1 MHERCHDGVSRSF
14 AVRAQAGNAACCV
27 CATACGASPPKPGGG
42 RPWLGR
48 RLESPPYQMSNSQR
62 MTRLARATSLGI
74 PALVVLFVWAPLVS
88 HYHVCAPRITEDV
101 VRQAREAPPDSV
113 LRALNQLRILKLGP
127 RDRNEVVRIAEE
139 LRRGSFDPRDFENV
153 PPVWQPFF
161 IVPRILLDAHD
172 ATRRDEFF
180 LTARDIIVEWGRY
193 ERRALLPRGH
203 LWNDHA
209 IAARIG
215 VLTDFWRLYRHHP
228 SYQPAVAKAL
238 LEQVDRSAKLL
249 AKEGLF
255 TFNTNH
261 GVMQNLGLLHVSV
274 AFPML
279 PDAQHYRELG
289 LARLRDQ
296 IPFYIDPE
304 GVVLEHSPEYQAWG
318 LQSMA
323 MACRYLT
330 LLGVAIP
337 EDWRRKHER
346 AERVLAA
353 LRRPDGTLPTFGD
366 TDGGSDDGGPLACVF
381 DAQGRCETLRHR
393 ASWVP
398 KQSLSLYAVAGH
410 AVWWDGLADWP
421 KEKDLRQTVIQW
433 SSFPGHA
440 HKHADEMSVLMWA
453 GGQLWWTNVGYW
465 PYGIAGRSETESWY
479 GGNAPHL
486 SKESA
491 DSPRST
497 SLLSWG
503 WSDRLGVVDLERS
516 GPGEYV
522 ARRQVVHI
530 RPDVWLI
537 VDHVS
542 GNGAFKTTTTWTTSA
557 DVRLEQGRIP
567 GSYVLAARRPP
578 VRLRTF
584 VYGSPTPTIEGVEG
598 SLSPFAGWHV
608 MNGSPRPAPAIVIEQ
623 PARDSWSI
631 VVWSLE
637 DSQVDSTRFLTDP
650 QVLSWNDPDDWSVE
664 LGGKSEVREV
674 GRERRR
680 ITVRDARHGVIET
693 LELTP
698 APDMTDEVA
707 QIRSSFAKAQRAY
720 PRFYDLLSRRT
731 KVTLLL
737 LVVFLGQ
744 ELFFSVIKRKRN
756 DYYGRLRV
764 LSVVGW
770 ISAGCWLML
779 WFLKGWPY

>member
-1 MHERCHDGVSRSF
+1 M
-14 AVRAQAGNAACCV
+14 AV
-27 CATACGASPPKPGGG
+27 
-42 RPWLGR
+42 
-48 RLESPPYQMSNSQR
+48 
-62 MTRLARATSLGI
+62 
-74 PALVVLFVWAPLVS
+74 PALVVLFVWAPLVR
-88 HYHVCAPRITEDV
+88 HYHVRAARITDDV
-101 VRQAREAPPDSV
+101 VRQARQSPPDSV
-113 LRALNQLRILKLGP
+113 LSKLKPLRILKLGP
-127 RDRNEVVRIAEE
+127 RDRKEVARIAAE
-139 LRRGSFDPRDFENV
+139 LRRGSLDPHNLETG
-153 PPVWQPFF
+153 PPDWQPFF
-161 IVPRILLDAHD
+161 VVPRILLDAHD
-172 ATRRDEFF
+172 ATGRDEFF
-180 LTARDIIVEWGRY
+180 LAARDIIVAWGQH

-215 VLTDFWRLYRHHP
+215 VLTEFWRLYRHHP

-261 GVMQNLGLLHVSV
+261 GVMQNLALLHVSV
-274 AFPML
+274 ALPML

-296 IPFYIDPE
+296 IPFYIDQE
-304 GVVLEHSPEYQAWG
+304 GMLLEHSAEYQAFG
-318 LQSMA
+318 LQLMA

-330 LLGVAIP
+330 LLHLTIP
-337 EDWRRKHER
+337 GDWRQKHER
-346 AERVLAA
+346 AERGLAT

-366 TDGGSDDGGPLACVF
+366 TDGASDDVGPMVCVF
-381 DAQGRCETLRHR
+381 DAQGRCENLRHR
-393 ASWVP
+393 ASWIP
-398 KQSLSLYAVAGH
+398 EQSLSLYAVAGH

-421 KEKDLRQTVIQW
+421 NEKNLRQTVIQW
-433 SSFPGHA
+433 SYFPGHA
-440 HKHADEMSVLMWA
+440 HKHADEMSVLLWA

-465 PYGIAGRSETESWY
+465 PYGMAGRSETESWD

-486 SKESA
+486 VKESA
-491 DSPRST
+491 ASRRST
-497 SLLSWG
+497 SLLSLG
-503 WSDRLGVVDLERS
+503 WSDRLGAVDLERR

-522 ARRQVVHI
+522 ARRLVVHV

-542 GNGAFKTTTTWTTSA
+542 GSRALKTATTWTTA
-557 DVRLEQGRIP
+557 PDVRVEQGRTP
-567 GSYVLAARRPP
+567 GSYVLVGRRPP

-584 VYGSPTPTIEGVEG
+584 FFGSPSPTIEGFEG

-608 MNGSPRPAPAIVIEQ
+608 MDGSPRPAPAIVIEQ

-631 VVWSLE
+631 ALWSLE
-637 DSQVDSTRFLTDP
+637 GRQVDSTRLLIDP
-650 QVLSWNDPDDWSVE
+650 RVLSWHNPHDWSVD
-664 LGGKSEVREV
+664 LGGESEMREV
-674 GRERRR
+674 GRERHR
-680 ITVRDARHGVIET
+680 ITVRDERHRVIEM

-698 APDMTDEVA
+698 APDVTDDVA
-707 QIRSSFAKAQRAY
+707 QIRAALAQAQRAY

-737 LVVFLGQ
+737 LVVFVGQ

-756 DYYGRLRV
+756 DYYGGLRV
-764 LSVVGW
+764 FSVVGW
-770 ISAGCWLML
+770 IGGGCWVML